1 MTALDMTT
9 TGDDTLSQDEL
20 YRIAEEVLPGPG
32 LGGYALP
39 DDVRFVIRRGEG
51 SRVIA
56 VDGRSYIDYV
66 GGAGA
71 LILGHAHP
79 ALVAAAQA
87 RVADGLH
94 FFGTLNDVAIELAR
108 ELVDAI
114 PCADKVIFATT
125 GSEATFYAMRIA
137 RAATGRNKILK
148 FEGAY
153 HGNHDYA
160 SISLMPTQL
169 ANYPYAPPDTAGVPS
184 VVPET
189 VLVAPYNDLDVVEAV
204 VREHKDDLA
213 AIIVEPI
220 QRIISPQPGF
230 LEGLRKICDDNG
242 IVLIFDEVVTGFRVA
257 YGGAQAHFG
266 VTPDLASYGKIVGG
280 GGPLSC
286 VGGRADLL
294 DLCDPKNKGNGNYA
308 YINGTLHGN
317 PIAAAAALASL
328 KELRRPGRYDELD
341 AMSQKLLGMCQEV
354 LDRHGLPAIATG
366 QRSLWQILSA
376 PRRQRTRQI
385 SSTQTRRPQKHSTW
399 PNCATAFMCC
409 PACGDSSPWCTATR
423 TSPKPPRR
431 WTPPATNSSAETSH
445 VGGLPL
451 GWPR

>member
-1 MTALDMTT
+1 MTALEMTSV
-9 TGDDTLSQDEL
+9 GDDARSQDDL
-20 YRIAEEVLPGPG
+20 YRIAEESLPGAG
-32 LGGYALP
+32 LGGYSLP
-39 DDVRFVIRRGEG
+39 EEVRFVIRRGEG
-51 SRVIA
+51 SRVIS
-56 VDGRSYIDYV
+56 VEGRSYIDYV

-87 RVADGLH
+87 RCADGLH
-94 FFGTLNDVAIELAR
+94 FFGTLNDLAIELAG
-108 ELVDAI
+108 ELVEAI

-137 RAATGRNKILK
+137 RAAKQRNKILK

-160 SISLMPTQL
+160 SVSIMPTQL
-169 ANYPYAPPDTAGVPS
+169 ANYPYAPSDTGGVPS
-184 VVPET
+184 VVPDT
-189 VLVAPYNDLDVVEAV
+189 VLVAPYNDLDVVEAI
-204 VREHKDDLA
+204 VREHMDDLA

-230 LEGLRKICDDNG
+230 LAGLRKICDDND

-257 YGGAQAHFG
+257 YGGAQEYFG

-286 VGGRADLL
+286 VGGRKDLI
-294 DLCDPKNKGNGNYA
+294 DLCDPKHKGQANYA

-328 KELRRPGRYDELD
+328 QELKRPGRYDELE
-341 AMSQKLLGMCQEV
+341 AMSNKLLALCQEV
-354 LDRHGLPAIATG
+354 LNRHGLPAIATG
-366 QRSLWQILSA
+366 QRSLWQILF
-376 PRRQRTRQI
+376 RT
-385 SSTQTRRPQKHSTW
+385 
-399 PNCATAFMCC
+399 
-409 PACGDSSPWCTATR
+409 
-423 TSPKPPRR
+423 
-431 WTPPATNSSAETSH
+431 TPPKNQADLFDSDQAAAKALDLAQLRQGIYVLPGVRRFVSMVHSDEDFAETAEA
-445 VGGLPL
+445 LDAAC
-451 GWPR
+451 RDFKR